1 MNNTNKTSQEHKNGW
16 FITRRFFLKV
26 SALTTAGICTGLS
39 PTKANFSKSIVKYR
53 FGIVTDSHY
62 ADKINSDGKYYRES
76 LSKMKECVTLMN
88 KEKVDFLIE
97 LGDLKDISQPVSEI
111 ITLMD
116 LDAIEKV
123 FKQFNGPRYHVL
135 GNHDMDC
142 ISKEQFLAHIENT
155 GIPKGKKFYSFE
167 RNGLHFIVL
176 DANYTSGGMDYERGN
191 FEWADT
197 NIPQKEIDWLKKD
210 ILSSEKPVIAFTH
223 QLLDGNLG
231 PSNINN
237 AKKVRQIFENS
248 GKVLAVFQGHMHKGR
263 YRKINK
269 IHYYTLK
276 AMVSGE
282 GKENNSYA
290 IVNVYDD
297 HINVT
302 GYRKAVDKSIHINNL
317 NN

>member
-1 MNNTNKTSQEHKNGW
+1 
-16 FITRRFFLKV
+16 
-26 SALTTAGICTGLS
+26 
-39 PTKANFSKSIVKYR
+39 
-53 FGIVTDSHY
+53 
-62 ADKINSDGKYYRES
+62 
-76 LSKMKECVTLMN
+76 MN

-97 LGDLKDISQPVSEI
+97 LGDLKDISQPVSEN
-111 ITLMD
+111 ITLEN

-155 GIPKGKKFYSFE
+155 DIPKEKKFYSFE

-176 DANYTSGGMDYERGN
+176 DANYTSEGLDYGRGN

-210 ILSSEKPVIAFTH
+210 ILSSEKPVIVFTH
-223 QLLDGNLG
+223 QLLDGDFG
-231 PSNINN
+231 PANINN
-237 AKKVRQIFENS
+237 AKKVRQFFENS

-263 YRKINK
+263 YRIINK

-290 IVNVYDD
+290 IVNVYND

-302 GYRKAVDKSIHINNL
+302 GYRKAVDKNIHMSIRDN
-317 NN
+317 